1 MEATTDSVFDV
12 RLDICRVLVVS
23 SASILAMTLEIKLS
37 DRLYRSLERMATAL
51 ESINRTLVTP
61 PEDFTSEDEVV
72 KASTKD
78 VVSAEHA
85 VHDAQERIPH
95 GAETT
100 N

>member
-1 MEATTDSVFDV
+1 MEATTHSVFAV
-12 RLDICRVLVVS
+12 RRDICRVLALS

-61 PEDFTSEDEVV
+61 PEDFTLEDQAVIEAAQKV
-72 KASTKD
+72 
-78 VVSAEHA
+78 AEA
-85 VHDAQERIPH
+85 KERIPH